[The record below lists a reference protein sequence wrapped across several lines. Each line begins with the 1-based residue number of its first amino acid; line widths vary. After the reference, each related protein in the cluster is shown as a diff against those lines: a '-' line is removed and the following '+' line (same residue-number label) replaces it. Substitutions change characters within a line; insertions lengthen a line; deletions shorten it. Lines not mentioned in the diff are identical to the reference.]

1 MTSSPRT
8 QDKTAPYEAR
18 RAELIA
24 QGLQELQRE
33 VGLRPPQTQREAIR
47 DKARLL
53 HLQDVSSR
61 LIRAWVEELGLTLDS
76 VTQEVLDWLSH
87 RACRH
92 WRFWIH
98 PPLPQETKEI
108 ARELR
113 SQGLSFS
120 FIRYRLKRIRG
131 ETIRGEIPSIR
142 TLYAWCRDI
151 KVSKSLLQE
160 KAREQ
165 EEITQERARWLRS
178 QGFSLSLVLRY
189 LEELGFSASDRAL
202 PTLETLSAWCR
213 DIEVDTQSP
222 YLAPSPSKDTEVDT
236 KSSYLTPSPS
246 PSLDAEVDTQSPYLA
261 PSPSKDTTAQEKARE
276 LRSQGLSLS
285 LIQDQLKDQGLKTSR
300 GTTPTLKTLFIW
312 CRDIEV
318 EELKRKDREHGGG
331 RPRLED
337 MPEHKGLASLI
348 KQERLEGKSFDQIA
362 QVVAEKGHR
371 TAGGKPINKTQL
383 ISIWRRLSDE

>member
-1 MTSSPRT
+1 MTSRPHP
-8 QDKTAPYEAR
+8 QDKTAPYEAKR
-18 RAELIA
+18 KELIA
-24 QGLQELQRE
+24 QGLQQLQE
-33 VGLRPPQTQREAIR
+33 EFVLRPQTQREAIR
-47 DKARLL
+47 DKARWL
-53 HLQDVSSR
+53 HLQGVSSR
-61 LIRAWVEELGLTLDS
+61 LIGAWVEELGLALCYRD
-76 VTQEVLDWLSH
+76 VPEWLSH
-87 RACRH
+87 RAFGYLFH
-92 WRFWIH
+92 S
-98 PPLPQETKEI
+98 PLPQETKEI

-120 FIRYRLKRIRG
+120 FIRYRLKRIEA
-131 ETIRGEIPSIR
+131 ETIRREIPSIR

-202 PTLETLSAWCR
+202 PTPETLSAWCR
-213 DIEVDTQSP
+213 EIEVDTQSF
-222 YLAPSPSKDTEVDT
+222 
-236 KSSYLTPSPS
+236 YLTPSPSLDAEADTQSIYLTPS
-246 PSLDAEVDTQSPYLA
+246 PSLDAEVDTQSAYLT
-261 PSPSKDTTAQEKARE
+261 PSPSKDVTAQEKARE

-285 LIQDQLKDQGLKTSR
+285 LIQNHLKDQGLKTSR

-318 EELKRKDREHGGG
+318 KELKRKDREHGGG

-348 KQERLEGKSFDQIA
+348 KRERLEGKSFDQIA
-362 QVVAEKGHR
+362 RAVAEKGYR
-371 TAGGKPINKTQL
+371 TASGKPINKTQL
-383 ISIWRRLSDE
+383 IRIWKRLNA